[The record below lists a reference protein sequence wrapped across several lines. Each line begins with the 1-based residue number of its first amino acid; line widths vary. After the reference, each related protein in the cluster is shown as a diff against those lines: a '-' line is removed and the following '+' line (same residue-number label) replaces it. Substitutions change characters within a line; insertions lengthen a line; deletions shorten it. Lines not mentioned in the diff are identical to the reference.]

1 MNKIIKVKRVFSYKA
16 SNGKNRMHLEASSN
30 YSKRVIVRDYAD
42 RPYSFEIITKF
53 YEERV

>member
-1 MNKIIKVKRVFSYKA
+1 MNKTIEVKRIYDYVDAK
-16 SNGKNRMHLEASSN
+16 GKNRMHLEASSN

-42 RPYSFEIITKF
+42 RPYSFDIITRL